1 MAKNMS
7 LSTAQLEQIASKVAL
22 LINPSTE
29 SKDTTESTSEVKEV
43 ITEEHKA
50 LLEEKVKLLKMAPKY
65 VIMRGNK
72 GRSKWVDTTAVRL
85 ERINDAL
92 NEFQKYSKHTSG
104 NL

>member
-22 LINPSTE
+22 LINPSAGTV
-29 SKDTTESTSEVKEV
+29 DTTEANSQVKEV
-43 ITEEHKA
+43 ITEDHKA
-50 LLEEKVKLLKMAPKY
+50 LLEEKVHLLKMEPKY

-85 ERINDAL
+85 ERINEAL